1 MDARLR
7 TAGRRRRDRRGF
19 VALAVAVCC
28 GAALL
33 ATAPALHEAGS
44 RYLAR
49 GGPGYGEAAAGDH
62 LQLAWALWLPGHQLE
77 RGAAPWA
84 DPYSFRPEAEA
95 PPNVLGYPLS
105 LPYWPLDR
113 LLGHVWAYNLVLL
126 LSLAASGLLAC
137 WWLRA
142 LSVPRAASLVGGLA
156 YALAPYLLAQAAAG
170 HLLGFV
176 AALLPAMLLALE
188 RRRFVV
194 AAVLLASLPL
204 SGQLHLALG
213 AIPLY
218 LGYAWARLERRRLR
232 EAALGAGVGA
242 AIGLVVW
249 ALTVRG
255 SIAAGGRSLAAVERY
270 QAEAQDFL
278 DRSVDAQLEEFVYLG
293 LLLPVVALVG
303 LVLLVREQRYG
314 LAVVLAT
321 AVLVPC
327 VLALGTNLPLYE
339 PLWHAFPPLRFPR
352 VPERL
357 LPIACLALAALAALA
372 LARLRRPVLVA
383 LVALLL
389 VADLRVSVF
398 SATQPDGPGGA
409 AYAALRREGRLLELP
424 VFRPG
429 QHWGGVYLAYA
440 RRSPRER
447 PQGYSTVAEPAADR
461 WAVEHAGLSCGLG
474 RVPPGIRYVAVHRG
488 LYEQS
493 GLFGGSCPGRAEAML
508 ERTGWRLLRRDGAVA
523 VYARAADR
531 S

>member
-7 TAGRRRRDRRGF
+7 AARRRRRDRRGF
-19 VALAVAVCC
+19 VALAVAVFVA
-28 GAALL
+28 AALL
-33 ATAPALHEAGS
+33 AASPAVHEAGS

-49 GGPGYGEAAAGDH
+49 GGPWYGEAAAGDH

-113 LLGHVWAYNLVLL
+113 LLGHVRAYNLVLL
-126 LSLAASGLLAC
+126 LSLVASGLLAC
-137 WWLRA
+137 WWLRSLA
-142 LSVPRAASLVGGLA
+142 VPRAAAVLGGLA

-188 RRRFVV
+188 RRRLVV
-194 AAVLLASLPL
+194 AAVLLASIPL

-218 LGYAWARLERRRLR
+218 LAYAWARLERRRLR
-232 EAALGAGVGA
+232 EAAIGAAVGA
-242 AIGLVVW
+242 AAGLVVW
-249 ALTVRG
+249 AVTVRD
-255 SIAAGGRSLAAVERY
+255 SIASGGRSLESVERY
-270 QAEAQDFL
+270 QAEARDFL
-278 DRSVDAQLEEFVYLG
+278 DRTVGSQLEEFVYLG
-293 LLLPVVALVG
+293 LLLPVLALLG
-303 LVLLVREQRYG
+303 LVLLLRERRLG
-314 LAVVLAT
+314 LAAVLGA

-357 LPIACLALAALAALA
+357 LPIACLGLAGLAALAVG
-372 LARLRRPVLVA
+372 RLRRTAVVA

-398 SATQPDGPGGA
+398 RATEADTGGG
-409 AYAALRREGRLLELP
+409 AYAALRGDGRLLELP

-440 RRSPRER
+440 RHSPRER

-461 WAVEHAGLSCGLG
+461 WAVEHQGLSCGRG
-474 RVPPGIRYVAVHRG
+474 RVPAGIRYAAVHRG
-488 LYEQS
+488 LYRQS
-493 GLFGGSCPGRAEAML
+493 GLFAESCPGRAEAML
-508 ERTGWRLLRRDGAVA
+508 ERSGWRLLRRDGSIA
-523 VYARAADR
+523 VYQRPR
-531 S
+531 LG

>member
-1 MDARLR
+1 VAV
-7 TAGRRRRDRRGF
+7 F
-19 VALAVAVCC
+19 VAA
-28 GAALL
+28 AAL
-33 ATAPALHEAGS
+33 ATSPALREARS
-44 RYLAR
+44 HYLAR
-49 GGPGYGEAAAGDH
+49 GGEGHGEAAAGDH
-62 LQLAWALWLPGHQLE
+62 LQLAWSLWLPGHQLE

-95 PPNVLGYPLS
+95 PPNVLGYPLG
-105 LPYWPLDR
+105 LAYWPLDR
-113 LLGHVWAYNLVLL
+113 LLGHVQAYNLVLL

-142 LSVPRAASLVGGLA
+142 LEVTRAAAIVGGLA
-156 YALAPYLLAQAAAG
+156 FALAPYLLAQAAAG

-194 AAVLLASLPL
+194 AAALLASIPL

-218 LGYAWARLERRRLR
+218 LAYAWARVERRRLR
-232 EAALGAGVGA
+232 EAALGAAAGA
-242 AIGLVVW
+242 TAGLVVW

-255 SIAAGGRSLAAVERY
+255 SIAAGGRSLASVERY

-278 DRSVDAQLEEFVYLG
+278 DRSVGAQVEEFVYLG
-293 LLLPVVALVG
+293 LLLPVLALAG
-303 LVLLVREQRYG
+303 FLLLLRAHRNG
-314 LAVVLAT
+314 LAAVLAT

-327 VLALGTNLPLYE
+327 VLALGTNLPPYE

-357 LPIACLALAALAALA
+357 LPIACLGLAGLAALA
-372 LARLRRPVLVA
+372 LARGRRPALVA

-398 SATQPDGPGGA
+398 RATEADAGS
-409 AYAALRREGRLLELP
+409 AYAALRGDGRLLELP
-424 VFRPG
+424 LFRPG

-461 WAVEHAGLSCGLG
+461 WAVEHAGLSCGRG
-474 RVPPGIRYVAVHRG
+474 RVPAGIRYVAVHRG
-488 LYEQS
+488 LYAQS
-493 GLFGGSCPGRAEAML
+493 GLFGESCPGRAEGML
-508 ERTGWRLLRRDGAVA
+508 ERTGWRLLHRDGAIA
-523 VYARAADR
+523 VYELQSPRR
-531 S
+531 